1 MSSSKVLRRS
11 TERRSC
17 GAGYASPVVRVDDF
31 SMAESDSEARRRERR
46 EATADLLDLEAGRI
60 GVPVLDREA
69 IRSVL
74 SADPRPR
81 IAIVGASPNPVRPS
95 NGVLVDVQALGY
107 DVVPVNPTAD
117 EVAGLP
123 CFPTLAAAVAATGP
137 VDIVDVFR
145 LPHACPGH
153 AREAVEVGAKLLWL
167 QLGIASREAGR
178 IAHEGGLAVVMNR
191 CLAVEAAR
199 L

>member
-1 MSSSKVLRRS
+1 M
-11 TERRSC
+11 
-17 GAGYASPVVRVDDF
+17 ARVDGLR
-31 SMAESDSEARRRERR
+31 MIESDSSARRRERK
-46 EATADLLDLEAGRI
+46 EWTADLLDLDAGRI

-69 IRSVL
+69 IRGLLGASPK
-74 SADPRPR
+74 PRV
-81 IAIVGASPNPVRPS
+81 AIVGASPSPVRPS
-95 NGVLVDVQALGY
+95 HGVLVDLQALGY
-107 DVVPVNPTAD
+107 DVVPVNPSAT
-117 EVAGLP
+117 EVAGLRSY
-123 CFPTLAAAVAATGP
+123 PTVADAVAATGP

-145 LPHACPGH
+145 LPPACPEH
-153 AREAVEVGAKLLWL
+153 AREAVAVGAKVLWL